1 MRRRTLLQLMLLD
14 LASTLNPAG
23 AAGPGLFHPDLG
35 AEVSGFAPAAQT
47 VFPPIDLTVEPGGWV
62 PLGMAPV
69 DRWIEVRAGEVLVV
83 FRGERLVIPAGEIQ
97 PLPAGT
103 ALGLL
108 NTGTDPAQVRITSTA
123 PVDMALP
130 PD

>member
-14 LASTLNPAG
+14 LASALNPAG
-23 AAGPGLFHPDLG
+23 AGPGLIHLDPG
-35 AEVSGFAPAAQT
+35 AEVSGLASAPQT
-47 VFPPIDLTVEPGGWV
+47 VSPQTDLTVEPGGWV

-83 FRGERLVIPAGEIQ
+83 FRGERLAIPAGQ
-97 PLPAGT
+97 VHPLPAGT

-108 NTGTDPAQVRITSTA
+108 NTGTDPAQVRITGTA
-123 PVDMALP
+123 PADEALT